1 MDLFGERLK
10 QARTDRGMTQYEL
23 AELAGLPRETVGR
36 IERKRNT
43 AYLYTAI
50 VLARALNVSL
60 DWLCGIESPE
70 TAQI

>member
-10 QARTDRGMTQYEL
+10 QARTDRGMTQAAL

-36 IERKRNT
+36 LERKRNT

-60 DWLCGIESPE
+60 DWLCGLESP
-70 TAQI
+70 